1 MKSPSINVANSLI
14 GRLPGV
20 IINNRSGEPG
30 RDDPSIF
37 IRGKS
42 TTGDSSPLVLI
53 DGVERGGLGEINPND
68 IENISVLKDAS
79 AAIYGA
85 RAANGVLLVTTKR
98 GNTMKPSVNFSY
110 NQGFSESTRTPKMA
124 DSILMLKYIMK

>member
-1 MKSPSINVANSLI
+1 MI

-98 GNTMKPSVNFSY
+98 GNTMKPS
-110 NQGFSESTRTPKMA
+110 
-124 DSILMLKYIMK
+124 